1 MKKTA
6 CKILSLLCAV
16 VVMACAIPFAAFTVS
31 AEMGCDFP
39 WTKEQTLLEKIV
51 ERDGLIDGVWFP
63 WFNAGGSGHNLTGN
77 EVMAKYYDAANARV
91 EMDYYG
97 ADKIY
102 QEIYNLKA
110 MGFNMM
116 AYGGSIYGEGVVY
129 DDYGDV
135 IGIKQD
141 YLDNVRRLLN
151 MCREIGMPVMWNVY
165 FHSSSAPH
173 YHGMQ
178 GWNIISRML
187 GDRTVADHYA
197 ERFVRPL
204 CKVLAEYPDVVAL
217 VSIADE
223 PENEINDA
231 EYGNHFDD
239 SIRAMFG
246 VNRDDM
252 IYFMKGINDVC
263 KKELPNVPRT
273 VASNNRNKAT
283 YSGFGL
289 DLMGHNHYTSSGNV
303 PSVDTFFT
311 DADIILTEYNIGGDA
326 QITDEQFAKN
336 LQTFRKNFIKEGYKG
351 GFQWCWLP
359 NATDA
364 AYYMLNKG
372 AKSHTDF
379 KETVALT
386 RYYIDEYRAE
396 YQGKKIAFDTPV
408 LYANEGTGLVE
419 WIPSRNATKVTIE
432 RSDDGGKT
440 WKTVLKDADAAPLIT
455 KGKGVYKDTDT
466 TKPKSGF
473 CYRVTMTDG
482 KNKATS
488 TPNNLAGADKAYK
501 VTYKAPTINYP
512 TATDKVA
519 PIFNKK
525 TEPEKARLLSFGTS
539 MNRPDDD
546 SVNLIKN
553 GSFESTTGAQWNT
566 STFLKYA
573 KVVSDKTAPEGS
585 KSLYFDTSS
594 QKEGNYYK
602 FTVKVKPGTKYTFS
616 TWIKGDYLGVD
627 NEGHA
632 SVGVWDPV
640 LNGFMVYLE
649 FYRDTARGS
658 RLDQQIYPTAWDD
671 EWHLRAVQFETK
683 ADETEITIA
692 LYGKG
697 SQMWLD
703 GMALFEVSDGTSYM
717 GTNRSSY
724 LSYNYFYDDVSTCD
738 PAKSLTQNVR
748 LDDSKNTFWQTGD
761 GWRNGFLNIVD
772 NKTGFGKSIKY
783 TPSDAVGNYYI
794 KWVNIEPNTEY
805 IFSGNVKILKGGA
818 GKIALIEDRWL
829 EPQEGSFVEFD
840 QDTFGEDWFRFTI
853 AFKNTGFTK
862 VGIAVCDA
870 GGEALID
877 NIRLFKASDAKEV
890 TDPYK
895 DPNGGSATAPVA
907 TVRPTGGNTPTG
919 GNQPT
924 TGVTGQPTGGETS
937 PSEGEPTIGGD
948 PTDSADGTDATAPNG
963 GAVASKPA
971 QTGDKPAQGN
981 ADGEDQDNGGKGD
994 FPWLIIAVVGAVL
1007 LIGGGVALFLILNKK
1022 KKN

>member
-1 MKKTA
+1 MKKTV
-6 CKILSLLCAV
+6 CKALLSLLCAV
-16 VVMACAIPFAAFTVS
+16 LLLVGMVPTAVF

-51 ERDGLIDGVWFP
+51 QRDGLLDGVWFP

-77 EVMAKYYDAANARV
+77 DVMAKYYDAANARV

-141 YLDNVRRLLN
+141 YMDNVRRLLD
-151 MCREIGMPVMWNVY
+151 MCREIGMPVMWNIY

-231 EYGNHFDD
+231 AIGNHFDD

-252 IYFMKGINDVC
+252 VYFMKGINDVC
-263 KKELPNVPRT
+263 KQELPKVPRT
-273 VASNNRNKAT
+273 VASNNKNKSI

-303 PSVDTFFT
+303 PTTDTFFT

-326 QITDEQFAKN
+326 QISD
-336 LQTFRKNFIKEGYKG
+336 QTFADMLERFRNNFIKEGYKG
-351 GFQWCWLP
+351 GFQWCWIP

-386 RYYIDEYRAE
+386 RHIIDDYRAE

-408 LYANEGTGLVE
+408 LYCNEGTGLVE

-440 WKTVLKDADAAPLIT
+440 WKAVLKDADAAQYIT
-455 KGKGVYKDTDT
+455 KGKGVYMDNDGS
-466 TKPKSGF
+466 KPKSGF

-488 TPNNLAGADKAYK
+488 APNNKAGADKAHK
-501 VTYKAPTINYP
+501 VTYKAPTIDYP

-519 PIFNKK
+519 PIFDKK
-525 TEPEKARLLSFGTS
+525 KEPEKARLINFGTNT
-539 MNRPDDD
+539 NRPKND

-566 STFLKYA
+566 SAFLQYA
-573 KVVSDKTAPEGS
+573 DVVTDKTAPEGN
-585 KSLYFDTSS
+585 KSLYFDTSA
-594 QKEGNYYK
+594 QKEGAYYK
-602 FTVKVKPGTKYTFS
+602 FTVSGLKPNTDYTFS
-616 TWIKGDYLGVD
+616 TWVKGDYLGKD

-632 SVGVWDPV
+632 SIGVWDPV

-649 FYRDTARGS
+649 FYRDTARSS

-671 EWHLRAVQFETK
+671 EWHLRSVQFNSGN
-683 ADETEITIA
+683 DTEITIA

-697 SQMWLD
+697 SQMWVD
-703 GMALFEVSDGTSYM
+703 GLALYEVNKGVAYVSPY
-717 GTNRSSY
+717 RSNFRYS
-724 LSYNYFYDDVSTCD
+724 LSYDGSTTCELS
-738 PAKSLTQNVR
+738 KSLTQNVR
-748 LDDSKNTFWQTGD
+748 MDDSKSNFWQSGD
-761 GWRNGFLNIVD
+761 GWRNGFLSIVD
-772 NKTGFGKSIKY
+772 NKNEYGKSIKY
-783 TPSDAVGNYYI
+783 TPDDAVGNYYV
-794 KWVNIEPNTEY
+794 KWVDVKPNTDY
-805 IFSGNVKILKGGA
+805 VFSLSLKVLKSGR
-818 GKIALIEDRWL
+818 GKVALIEDKWSL
-829 EPQEGSFVEFD
+829 PEENFYVEFD
-840 QDTFGEDWFRFTI
+840 QEIYGQGDWCNLSVKF
-853 AFKNTGFTK
+853 NTSGLEK
-862 VGIAVCDA
+862 VGIAVCDL
-870 GGEALID
+870 GGEALLD
-877 NIRLFKASDAKEV
+877 NIRLFKVSDAKEV
-890 TDPYK
+890 VDPYK
-895 DPNGGSATAPVA
+895 DANGSNATAPTN
-907 TVRPTGGNTPTG
+907 TVKPIVKPTDNSGTT
-919 GNQPT
+919 QPT
-924 TGVTGQPTGGETS
+924 ETIPTDDTTTLPTDVVT
-937 PSEGEPTIGGD
+937 D
-948 PTDSADGTDATAPNG
+948 PTDPSQPEGEDTPSTDVDAPAPDADTDAKDEGGIPWLVIGVAV
-963 GAVASKPA
+963 GAVA
-971 QTGDKPAQGN
+971 
-981 ADGEDQDNGGKGD
+981 
-994 FPWLIIAVVGAVL
+994 
-1007 LIGGGVALFLILNKK
+1007 LIGGGVVLFLFLRKK
-1022 KKN
+1022 KQ